1 MKEKLLRDMIRKQ
14 IKSSLTEA
22 PDMARS
28 AVGASLGRVEKM
40 AGVKMLK
47 KALGTGSPAQ
57 QAAGLLKVVQ
67 SISGNNPTVGKML
80 ARMIMKGGIAGA
92 DTAPVA
98 EENYTAGIDDGNA
111 AIDEN
116 QALQS
121 KMGRV
126 DKTQA
131 MKQLKNQLGNKPATV
146 QTDFVIDLINGLD
159 LKDAAKKRLLLQLR
173 KNLK

>member
-1 MKEKLLRDMIRKQ
+1 
-14 IKSSLTEA
+14 
-22 PDMARS
+22 
-28 AVGASLGRVEKM
+28 
-40 AGVKMLK
+40 
-47 KALGTGSPAQ
+47 
-57 QAAGLLKVVQ
+57 
-67 SISGNNPTVGKML
+67 
-80 ARMIMKGGIAGA
+80 MKGGIAGA